1 MRQHDHFKFSVIIHS
16 EDLFMVSAMR
26 GLAWQC
32 QSEINRQISVAGAS
46 NDRWKRDSGKVT
58 FYFTSSENRSVFLD
72 HVNRL
77 FKEGWK
83 EIGRDNNT
91 TAPPQS

>member
-1 MRQHDHFKFSVIIHS
+1 MRQHDYFKFSVVIES
-16 EDLFMVSAMR
+16 KDLFMVSAMR

-32 QSEINRQISVAGAS
+32 QPEINRNISVAGAS
-46 NDRWKRDSGKVT
+46 NEKWEKNDGKVT
-58 FYFTSSENRSVFLD
+58 FYFTKPENRQTFLEQIS
-72 HVNRL
+72 RL

-83 EIGRDNNT
+83 EIARDNNK